1 MLRVDSF
8 TVISLI
14 LEKVFWFLILIL
26 LNRIIFFFILLK

>member
-8 TVISLI
+8 IVISLI

-26 LNRIIFFFILLK
+26 LNRIIFFFYFA